1 MQGIGNGTGDFWLM
15 LDELRELYQ
24 EVILDHGKNPRN
36 FRRPD
41 KPKREAAGKN
51 PLCGDQ
57 VVVYVDVDQNDCIVD
72 VSFLGKGCA
81 ISIASASMMTE
92 IVKGKSIAEA
102 KALFDNFR
110 KMCTTDDFDLNDE
123 NSDEEIERLQVLS
136 GVRQF
141 PVRVK
146 CATLAWHA
154 LDAAV
159 DGVDEIS
166 TE

>member
-1 MQGIGNGTGDFWLM
+1 M

-36 FRRPD
+36 FRRPNM
-41 KPKREAAGKN
+41 PKREAAGKN

-57 VVVYVDVDQNDCIVD
+57 LVVYVDVDHNECIVD

-81 ISIASASMMTE
+81 ISIASASLMTE

-102 KALFDNFR
+102 NALFDNFI
-110 KMCTTDDFDLNDE
+110 KMCTTDDFDFKGEDGA
-123 NSDEEIERLQVLS
+123 EEVERLQVLS

-146 CATLAWHA
+146 CATLAWRA

-159 DGVDEIS
+159 HGVEEIS

>member
-1 MQGIGNGTGDFWLM
+1 M

-123 NSDEEIERLQVLS
+123 GRDEEIERLQVLS

>member
-1 MQGIGNGTGDFWLM
+1 M

-102 KALFDNFR
+102 KALFDDFR